1 MFCPSAVTEKALA
14 SPMETAVWSR
24 FSSKVIARLSPVVEV
39 LTSALST
46 SGGVVSAATV
56 AVAALVSV
64 SALPASSV
72 KLTLT
77 LMVVPRS
84 ASTRV

>member
-1 MFCPSAVTEKALA
+1 MTACPSAVTEKALTGTFAAPA
-14 SPMETAVWSR
+14 SNI
-24 FSSKVIARLSPVVEV
+24 SSNKIDMVRPGIATVE
-39 LTSALST
+39 LTT

-64 SALPASSV
+64 SALPLSSV

-77 LMVVPRS
+77 LMVLPRS
-84 ASTRV
+84 AASRA